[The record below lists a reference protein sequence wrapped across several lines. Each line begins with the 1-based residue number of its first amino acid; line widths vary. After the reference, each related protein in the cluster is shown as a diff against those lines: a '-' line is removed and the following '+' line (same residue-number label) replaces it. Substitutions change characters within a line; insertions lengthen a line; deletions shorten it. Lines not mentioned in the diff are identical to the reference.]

1 MGEGPQLTQPLPTA
15 APPAQTWPGGMA
27 VRVTFDDLRRRFE
40 ENDRTT
46 GEVVVSWIRVAM
58 GVSMVSVLAA
68 GHEMRWYGT
77 AAWTVLLCAVCY
89 SLIALVWVARE
100 AGRGRVSNA
109 TAYTLTALDA
119 GIIVTLTGLTGLW
132 TSPMLPILVLVV
144 FTFGVRFSLQRAL
157 VVALPTTAAVVAV
170 ILWVPRPDLEQA
182 ERVRQAAWWSWML
195 LSGAVL
201 AGVLSHA
208 ADLAQ
213 RKRARAEAATLAEHR
228 RLEEERALRQRLEA
242 IDEARKDFLHA
253 LSHDFRTPI
262 ASLEAL
268 AQALGW
274 EQHPLSGEERAEVIA
289 LIQSH
294 AGQLGAMLG
303 EVREVA
309 IAESLGAPQRVEA
322 ADVYMPELIRSA
334 TSAAGLAS
342 ERVSTSID
350 PGLKVLHT
358 DSRKLFRI
366 LTNLLENAA
375 KHSPARGR
383 IEVRVAWRK
392 EMVELAVLDRG
403 PGIPPELTS
412 EALQKWVS
420 FGQHRSS
427 GLGMWI
433 VSQFIAVLDGEVAVD
448 PRPGGGLIVRAR
460 FPGGIAAAHPSA
472 PRPAT
477 V

>member
-1 MGEGPQLTQPLPTA
+1 MRGP
-15 APPAQTWPGGMA
+15 
-27 VRVTFDDLRRRFE
+27 FDSLRQRFE
-40 ENDRTT
+40 DTDRTA
-46 GEVVVSWIRVAM
+46 GEVVVAWIRVAM
-58 GVSMVSVLAA
+58 GVSMVSIL
-68 GHEMRWYGT
+68 GTGDEMRYYRA
-77 AAWTVLLCAVCY
+77 AAWTVLLSAIAY
-89 SLIALVWVARE
+89 SWAALVWVHRE

-109 TAYTLTALDA
+109 TAYTLPALDTL
-119 GIIVTLTGLTGLW
+119 IIITLTGLTGLW

-144 FTFGVRFSLQRAL
+144 FTFGVRFGLQQTVAVAVATSAAL
-157 VVALPTTAAVVAV
+157 VAV
-170 ILWVPRPDLEQA
+170 ILLVPRPDFA
-182 ERVRQAAWWSWML
+182 DGERVRMAAWWSWML
-195 LSGAVL
+195 ISGGIL

-208 ADLAQ
+208 MDLAH
-213 RKRARAEAATLAEHR
+213 RKRARAEAAAQIEHR
-228 RLEEERALRQRLEA
+228 RLDEERALRQRLEA

-274 EQHPLSGEERAEVIA
+274 EQHPLSGEEKAEVIG

-309 IAESLGAPQRVEA
+309 ITESLGAPQRVEES
-322 ADVYMPELIRSA
+322 DVFMPEVIRSA
-334 TSAAGLAS
+334 ASAAGLAAD
-342 ERVSTSID
+342 RVSMSID

-366 LTNLLENAA
+366 LTNLLENAH
-375 KHSPARGR
+375 KHSPASER
-383 IEVRVAWRK
+383 IEVRLAIRRQ
-392 EMVELAVLDRG
+392 MVELAVLDRG

-412 EALQKWVS
+412 AALQKWVS

-433 VSQFIAVLDGEVAVD
+433 VSQFIAALDGEVAVD

-460 FPGGIAAAHPSA
+460 FPSSIVAARPAVPAASKAAAETV
-472 PRPAT
+472 RP
-477 V
+477 VIV

>member
-1 MGEGPQLTQPLPTA
+1 ML
-15 APPAQTWPGGMA
+15 
-27 VRVTFDDLRRRFE
+27 DLRRRFE

-46 GEVVVSWIRVAM
+46 SEIVVAWIRVAM
-58 GVSMVSVLAA
+58 GISMISILVAGDYMRFYPGPAWSVLLSAMA
-68 GHEMRWYGT
+68 
-77 AAWTVLLCAVCY
+77 Y
-89 SLIALVWVARE
+89 SWIALVWVFRE
-100 AGRGRVSNA
+100 AGRGRVSNG
-109 TAYTLTALDA
+109 TAYTLSALDG

-144 FTFGVRFSLQRAL
+144 FTFGVRFGLGQTVAVAL
-157 VVALPTTAAVVAV
+157 VATVALVAV
-170 ILWVPRPDLEQA
+170 ILAVPQPDFDQG
-182 ERVRQAAWWSWML
+182 ERVRMAAWWSWIL
-195 LSGAVL
+195 LSSGLL

-208 ADLAQ
+208 AALAH
-213 RKRARAEAATLAEHR
+213 RRRARAEAAASAEHR
-228 RLEEERALRQRLEA
+228 RLDEERALRQRLEA

-253 LSHDFRTPI
+253 LAHDFRTPI

-268 AQALGW
+268 SQALGW
-274 EQHPLSGEERAEVIA
+274 EQHPLSDAERAEVIS

-294 AGQLGAMLG
+294 AVQLGAMLG

-309 IAESLGAPQRVEA
+309 ITESLGAPQRVEA
-322 ADVYMPELIRSA
+322 SDLFMPELIRSA
-334 TSAAGLAS
+334 ASAAGIAAD
-342 ERVSTSID
+342 RVTTSID
-350 PGLKVLHT
+350 PGLKVLHS

-366 LTNLLENAA
+366 LTNLLENAH
-375 KHSPARGR
+375 KHSPAKER
-383 IEVRVAWRK
+383 IEVRLAWRK

-433 VSQFIAVLDGEVAVD
+433 VSQFIAALDGEINVD

-460 FPGGIAAAHPSA
+460 FPARIATGRQPPAAPETPDAESV
-472 PRPAT
+472 RPA

>member
-1 MGEGPQLTQPLPTA
+1 
-15 APPAQTWPGGMA
+15 
-27 VRVTFDDLRRRFE
+27 
-40 ENDRTT
+40 
-46 GEVVVSWIRVAM
+46 
-58 GVSMVSVLAA
+58 
-68 GHEMRWYGT
+68 
-77 AAWTVLLCAVCY
+77 
-89 SLIALVWVARE
+89 
-100 AGRGRVSNA
+100 VSNT

-119 GIIVTLTGLTGLW
+119 GLIVTLTGLTGLW

-144 FTFGVRFSLQRAL
+144 FTQGVRFSLQRAL
-157 VVALPTTAAVVAV
+157 VVALITTGALVAV
-170 ILWVPRPDLEQA
+170 ILWVPRPDLAHA
-182 ERVRQAAWWSWML
+182 ERVRQAVWWSWML

-201 AGVLSHA
+201 AGVLAHA

-213 RKRARAEAATLAEHR
+213 RNQARAEAATLAEHR
-228 RLEEERALRQRLEA
+228 RLDEERALRQRLEA

-274 EQHPLSGEERAEVIA
+274 EQHPLSDTEKAEVIA

-309 IAESLGAPQRVEA
+309 ITESLGAPRRIQA

-334 TSAAGLAS
+334 ASAAGLGAD
-342 ERVSTSID
+342 RTSTSID

-366 LTNLLENAA
+366 LTNLLENAD
-375 KHSPARGR
+375 KHSPARER
-383 IEVRVAWRK
+383 IEVRLALRK
-392 EMVELAVLDRG
+392 GMVELAVLDRG

-433 VSQFIAVLDGEVAVD
+433 VSQFIAALDGEVAVD
-448 PRPGGGLIVRAR
+448 SRPGGGLIVRAR
-460 FPGGIAAAHPSA
+460 FPARIAAPQ
-472 PRPAT
+472 P
-477 V
+477 VKV

>member
-1 MGEGPQLTQPLPTA
+1 
-15 APPAQTWPGGMA
+15 
-27 VRVTFDDLRRRFE
+27 VRGRLEVLRKRLE
-40 ENDRTT
+40 DTDRTA

-58 GVSMVSVLAA
+58 GLSMISVLAA
-68 GHEMRWYGT
+68 GHEMRYYPA
-77 AAWTVLLCAVCY
+77 AAWAVLLGGIAY
-89 SLIALVWVARE
+89 SWVALVWVARE
-100 AGRGRVSNA
+100 ARRGRVSNA
-109 TAYTLTALDA
+109 TAYTLTFLDA

-144 FTFGVRFSLQRAL
+144 FTQGVRFSLQRAL
-157 VVALPTTAAVVAV
+157 VVAVLTTVALVTV
-170 ILWVPRPDLEQA
+170 ILVVPRPDLAHA
-182 ERVRQAAWWSWML
+182 ERIRQAAWWSWML
-195 LSGAVL
+195 LSGAIL

-208 ADLAQ
+208 ADLAH
-213 RKRARAEAATLAEHR
+213 RKRARAEAAALAEHR
-228 RLEEERALRQRLEA
+228 RLDEERALRQGLEA

-274 EQHPLSGEERAEVIA
+274 EQHPLSDAEKAEVIA

-309 IAESLGAPQRVEA
+309 ITESLGAPQRIEA

-334 TSAAGLAS
+334 TSAAGLAVG
-342 ERVSTSID
+342 RVSTSID

-358 DSRKLFRI
+358 DSRKMFRI
-366 LTNLLENAA
+366 LTNLLENAH
-375 KHSPARGR
+375 KHSPATER
-383 IEVRVAWRK
+383 IEIRLARRR

-403 PGIPPELTS
+403 PGIPPELRG
-412 EALQKWVS
+412 EALQKWAS

-433 VSQFIAVLDGEVAVD
+433 VSQFIAALDGEVAVD

-460 FPGGIAAAHPSA
+460 FPARIAA
-472 PRPAT
+472 PRPERSVPEPDA
-477 V
+477 VRPAVV

>member
-1 MGEGPQLTQPLPTA
+1 MRGP
-15 APPAQTWPGGMA
+15 
-27 VRVTFDDLRRRFE
+27 FDELRRRFE
-40 ENDRTT
+40 DTDRTA

-58 GVSMVSVLAA
+58 GISMISVLAA
-68 GHEMRWYGT
+68 GHELRYYPT
-77 AAWTVLLCAVCY
+77 AAWTVLLAAVAY
-89 SLIALVWVARE
+89 SWAALVWVARE
-100 AGRGRVSNA
+100 ARRGRVSNA
-109 TAYTLTALDA
+109 TAYTLSALD
-119 GIIVTLTGLTGLW
+119 GGFIITVTGLTGLW

-144 FTFGVRFSLQRAL
+144 FTFGVRFSLPQTVAVAVVTSAAL
-157 VVALPTTAAVVAV
+157 VAVV
-170 ILWVPRPDLEQA
+170 LWVPRPDFGHG
-182 ERVRQAAWWSWML
+182 ERVRMAAWWSWML
-195 LSGAVL
+195 ISGGVV

-208 ADLAQ
+208 ADLAH
-213 RKRARAEAATLAEHR
+213 RKRARAEATALAEHR
-228 RLEEERALRQRLEA
+228 RLDEERALRQRLEA

-268 AQALGW
+268 SQALGW
-274 EQHPLSGEERAEVIA
+274 EQHPLSAEEKAEVIA

-309 IAESLGAPQRVEA
+309 ITESLGAPQRVDA

-334 TSAAGLAS
+334 ASAAGLPAD
-342 ERVSTSID
+342 RVSTSID
-350 PGLKVLHT
+350 PGLKVLHS

-375 KHSPARGR
+375 KHSPARER
-383 IEVRVAWRK
+383 IEIRLARRK

-403 PGIPPELTS
+403 PGIPPELRG

-420 FGQHRSS
+420 FGKHRSS

-433 VSQFIAVLDGEVAVD
+433 VSQFIAALDGEVAVD
-448 PRPGGGLIVRAR
+448 PRPGGGLIVQAR
-460 FPGGIAAAHPSA
+460 FPARIVAA
-472 PRPAT
+472 RPAG
-477 V
+477 VVPDPDAARPAVV

>member
-1 MGEGPQLTQPLPTA
+1 MLN
-15 APPAQTWPGGMA
+15 
-27 VRVTFDDLRRRFE
+27 LRKRFE

-46 GEVVVSWIRVAM
+46 GEIVVAWIRVAM
-58 GVSMVSVLAA
+58 GVSMITVLVA
-68 GHEMRWYGT
+68 GNSMRYYPT
-77 AAWTVLLCAVCY
+77 PAWTVLLCALAY
-89 SLIALVWVARE
+89 SWVALVWVFRE

-109 TAYTLTALDA
+109 TAYTLSVLDG
-119 GIIVTLTGLTGLW
+119 GIIITLTGLTGLW

-144 FTFGVRFSLQRAL
+144 FTFGVRFGVGQTLA
-157 VVALPTTAAVVAV
+157 VAIVAAAILVAV
-170 ILWVPRPDLEQA
+170 ILAVPEPDFDHG
-182 ERVRQAAWWSWML
+182 ERVRMAAWWTWMIV
-195 LSGAVL
+195 SGGVL

-208 ADLAQ
+208 ADLAH
-213 RKRARAEAATLAEHR
+213 RKRAKAEAAAQAEHR
-228 RLEEERALRQRLEA
+228 RLDEERALRQRLEA

-253 LSHDFRTPI
+253 LAHDFRTPI

-268 AQALGW
+268 SQALGW
-274 EQHPLSGEERAEVIA
+274 EQHPLSDAERAEVIS

-294 AGQLGAMLG
+294 AVQLGAMLQ

-309 IAESLGAPQRVEA
+309 ITESLGAPQRIEA
-322 ADVYMPELIRSA
+322 SDLFMPELIRSA
-334 TSAAGLAS
+334 ASAAGLAAD
-342 ERVSTSID
+342 RVATSID
-350 PGLKVLHT
+350 PGLKVLHS
-358 DSRKLFRI
+358 DSRKIFRI

-375 KHSPARGR
+375 KHSPAKER
-383 IEVRVAWRK
+383 IEVRLAWRK

-433 VSQFIAVLDGEVAVD
+433 VAQFIAALDGEINVD
-448 PRPGGGLIVRAR
+448 ARPGGGLIVRAR
-460 FPGGIAAAHPSA
+460 FPARIATGRATAAASEPTEA
-472 PRPAT
+472 P

>member
-1 MGEGPQLTQPLPTA
+1 MLN
-15 APPAQTWPGGMA
+15 
-27 VRVTFDDLRRRFE
+27 LRKRFE

-46 GEVVVSWIRVAM
+46 GEIVVAWIRVAM

-68 GHEMRWYGT
+68 GDSMRYYPT
-77 AAWTVLLCAVCY
+77 PAWTVLLGALAY
-89 SLIALVWVARE
+89 SWVSLVWVFRE

-109 TAYTLTALDA
+109 TAYTLSALDG
-119 GIIVTLTGLTGLW
+119 GIIITLTGLTGLW

-144 FTFGVRFSLQRAL
+144 FTFGVRFGLGQTVTVA
-157 VVALPTTAAVVAV
+157 VVAAAILVAV
-170 ILWVPRPDLEQA
+170 ILTVPEPDFDHG
-182 ERVRQAAWWSWML
+182 ERVRMAAWWTWMIV
-195 LSGAVL
+195 SGGVL

-208 ADLAQ
+208 ADLAH
-213 RKRARAEAATLAEHR
+213 RKRARAEAAAQAEHR
-228 RLEEERALRQRLEA
+228 RLDEERALRQRLEA

-253 LSHDFRTPI
+253 LAHDFRTPI

-268 AQALGW
+268 SQALGW
-274 EQHPLSGEERAEVIA
+274 EQHPLSDAERAEVIS

-294 AGQLGAMLG
+294 AVQLGAMLQ

-309 IAESLGAPQRVEA
+309 ITESLGAPQRVEA
-322 ADVYMPELIRSA
+322 SDLFMPELIRSA
-334 TSAAGLAS
+334 VSAAGLAAD
-342 ERVSTSID
+342 RVATSID
-350 PGLKVLHT
+350 PGLKVLHS
-358 DSRKLFRI
+358 DSRKMFRI

-375 KHSPARGR
+375 KHSPAKER
-383 IEVRVAWRK
+383 IEVRLAWRK

-433 VSQFIAVLDGEVAVD
+433 VAQFIAALDGEINVD
-448 PRPGGGLIVRAR
+448 ARPGGGLIVRAR
-460 FPGGIAAAHPSA
+460 FPARIAAGRATAASSEPTEA
-472 PRPAT
+472 P

>member
-1 MGEGPQLTQPLPTA
+1 VGPVPQLIRGLQR
-15 APPAQTWPGGMA
+15 Q
-27 VRVTFDDLRRRFE
+27 FE
-40 ENDRTT
+40 DHDRTT

-58 GVSMVSVLAA
+58 GISMVSVLAT
-68 GHEMRWYGT
+68 GHEMDHYRRATWIV
-77 AAWTVLLCAVCY
+77 VLAGVVY
-89 SLIALVWVARE
+89 SWAALVWVARE
-100 AGRGRVSNA
+100 AGRGRVSDA
-109 TAYTLTALDA
+109 TAWILTAFDA
-119 GIIVTLTGLTGLW
+119 GIIVTLIGLTGLW

-144 FTFGVRFSLQRAL
+144 FTQGVRFSLLRAL
-157 VVALPTTAAVVAV
+157 VVALATTAALATV
-170 ILWVPRPDLEQA
+170 ILLVPEPDA
-182 ERVRQAAWWSWML
+182 RDPERLRMALWWSWML

-213 RKRARAEAATLAEHR
+213 RKRARAEAEAQSEHR
-228 RLEEERALRQRLEA
+228 RLDEERAMRQRLEA

-274 EQHPLSGEERAEVIA
+274 EQHPLSGEEKAEVIA

-309 IAESLGAPQRVEA
+309 ITESLGAPQRVES

-334 TSAAGLAS
+334 TSAAGLAAD
-342 ERVSTSID
+342 RVSTSID
-350 PGLKVLHT
+350 PGLKVLHS

-375 KHSPARGR
+375 KHSPARER
-383 IEVRVAWRK
+383 IEVRLAMRR

-403 PGIPPELTS
+403 PGIPPALTS

-433 VSQFIAVLDGEVAVD
+433 VSQFIAALNGEVAVD

-460 FPGGIAAAHPSA
+460 FPARIVAA
-472 PRPAT
+472 RPAPARPEPEGARPPSI

>member
-1 MGEGPQLTQPLPTA
+1 MRSALDE
-15 APPAQTWPGGMA
+15 
-27 VRVTFDDLRRRFE
+27 LRRRLE
-40 ENDRTT
+40 DTDRTA

-58 GVSMVSVLAA
+58 GLSMISVLAA
-68 GHEMRWYGT
+68 GHEMRWYPT
-77 AAWTVLLCAVCY
+77 AAWTVLLAGVAY
-89 SLIALVWVARE
+89 SWIALVWVARE
-100 AGRGRVSNA
+100 ARGGQVSNA

-119 GIIVTLTGLTGLW
+119 GVIVALTGLTGLW

-144 FTFGVRFSLQRAL
+144 FTQGVRFSLQRAL
-157 VVALPTTAAVVAV
+157 VVAVLTTAALVAV
-170 ILWVPRPDLEQA
+170 ILWVPKPDLGHA
-182 ERVRQAAWWSWML
+182 ERIRQAAWWSWML

-208 ADLAQ
+208 ADIAQ
-213 RKRARAEAATLAEHR
+213 RKRARAEAAVLAEHD
-228 RLEEERALRQRLEA
+228 RLDEERALRRRLEA

-274 EQHPLSGEERAEVIA
+274 EQHPLSEAEKAEVIG

-294 AGQLGAMLG
+294 AGQLGAMLQ

-309 IAESLGAPQRVEA
+309 ITESLGAPQRIEA
-322 ADVYMPELIRSA
+322 SDVYMPELIRSA
-334 TSAAGLAS
+334 AAAAGLS
-342 ERVSTSID
+342 PERLSTSVD
-350 PGLKVLHT
+350 PGLKVLHS

-366 LTNLLENAA
+366 LTNLVENAA
-375 KHSPARGR
+375 KHSPAGER
-383 IEVRVAWRK
+383 IEIRLAMRRG
-392 EMVELAVLDRG
+392 MVELAVLDRG
-403 PGIPPELTS
+403 PGIPPELRG

-433 VSQFIAVLDGEVAVD
+433 VSQFIAALDGEVAVD

-460 FPGGIAAAHPSA
+460 FPARIVAT
-472 PRPAT
+472 RPAMVT
-477 V
+477 PAPAY

>member
-1 MGEGPQLTQPLPTA
+1 MLN
-15 APPAQTWPGGMA
+15 
-27 VRVTFDDLRRRFE
+27 LRRRFE

-46 GEVVVSWIRVAM
+46 GELVVAWIRVAM

-68 GHEMRWYGT
+68 GDSMRYYPGP
-77 AAWTVLLCAVCY
+77 AWTVLLCALAY
-89 SLIALVWVARE
+89 SWIALVWVFRE
-100 AGRGRVSNA
+100 AGQGRVSNA
-109 TAYTLTALDA
+109 TAYTLSALDG
-119 GIIVTLTGLTGLW
+119 GIIITLTGLTGLW

-144 FTFGVRFSLQRAL
+144 FTFGVRFGLGQTVTVAFVAAAAL
-157 VVALPTTAAVVAV
+157 VAV
-170 ILWVPRPDLEQA
+170 ILAVPEPDFEHG
-182 ERVRQAAWWSWML
+182 ERVRMAAWWSWMIV
-195 LSGAVL
+195 SGGVL

-208 ADLAQ
+208 ADLAH
-213 RKRARAEAATLAEHR
+213 RKRARAEAAAQAEHR
-228 RLEEERALRQRLEA
+228 RLDEERALRQRLEA

-253 LSHDFRTPI
+253 LAHDFRTPI

-268 AQALGW
+268 SQALGW
-274 EQHPLSGEERAEVIA
+274 EQHPLSDAERTEVIS

-294 AGQLGAMLG
+294 AGQLGAMLQ

-309 IAESLGAPQRVEA
+309 ITESLGAPQRVEA
-322 ADVYMPELIRSA
+322 SDLFMPELIRSA
-334 TSAAGLAS
+334 VSAAGLAAD
-342 ERVSTSID
+342 RVATSID
-350 PGLKVLHT
+350 PGLKVLHS

-366 LTNLLENAA
+366 LTNLLENAS
-375 KHSPARGR
+375 KHSPAKER
-383 IEVRVAWRK
+383 IEVRLAWRK

-433 VSQFIAVLDGEVAVD
+433 VSQFIAALDGEINVD

-460 FPGGIAAAHPSA
+460 FPARIATGRAS
-472 PRPAT
+472 AT
-477 V
+477 VPEAAEAV

>member
-1 MGEGPQLTQPLPTA
+1 MRGPL
-15 APPAQTWPGGMA
+15 
-27 VRVTFDDLRRRFE
+27 DELRRRFE
-40 ENDRTT
+40 DTDRTA

-58 GVSMVSVLAA
+58 GISMVSVLAA
-68 GHEMRWYGT
+68 GDDMRYYRT
-77 AAWTVLLCAVCY
+77 AAWTVMLLGVVY
-89 SLIALVWVARE
+89 SWTALFWVAAE
-100 AGRGRVSNA
+100 ARRGRVSNG
-109 TAYTLTALDA
+109 TAYTLTAFDG
-119 GIIVTLTGLTGLW
+119 GIIVALTGLTGLW
-132 TSPMLPILVLVV
+132 TSPMVPILVLVV
-144 FTFGVRFSLQRAL
+144 FTFGVRFSLPQTVAVAL
-157 VVALPTTAAVVAV
+157 VTSAALVAV
-170 ILWVPRPDLEQA
+170 ILGVPQPDFEQG
-182 ERVRQAAWWSWML
+182 ERIRMAAWWSWML
-195 LSGAVL
+195 ISGGIL

-208 ADLAQ
+208 AELAQ
-213 RKRARAEAATLAEHR
+213 RKRAVAVTAAAAEHR
-228 RLEEERALRQRLEA
+228 RLDEERALRRRLEA

-268 AQALGW
+268 SQALGW
-274 EQHPLSGEERAEVIA
+274 EQHPLSDTEKAEVIA

-309 IAESLGAPQRVEA
+309 ITESLGAPLRIEVS
-322 ADVYMPELIRSA
+322 DVYVPELIRSA
-334 TSAAGLAS
+334 ASAAGLAPD
-342 ERVSTSID
+342 RVSTSID

-358 DSRKLFRI
+358 DSRKLIRI
-366 LTNLLENAA
+366 LTNLLENAH
-375 KHSPARGR
+375 KHSPAAER
-383 IEVRVAWRK
+383 IEVRLAMRK
-392 EMVELAVLDRG
+392 SMVELAVLDRG

-433 VSQFIAVLDGEVAVD
+433 VSQFIAALDGEINVD

-460 FPGGIAAAHPSA
+460 FPVRIVPGRPAAAEAGAEPGA
-472 PRPAT
+472 DATRPAP

>member
-1 MGEGPQLTQPLPTA
+1 MLN
-15 APPAQTWPGGMA
+15 
-27 VRVTFDDLRRRFE
+27 LRKRFE

-46 GEVVVSWIRVAM
+46 GEIVVAWIRVAM
-58 GVSMVSVLAA
+58 GVSMISVLAA
-68 GHEMRWYGT
+68 GNSMRYYPT
-77 AAWTVLLCAVCY
+77 PAWTVLLCALAY
-89 SLIALVWVARE
+89 SWIALVWVFRE

-109 TAYTLTALDA
+109 TAYTLSALDG
-119 GIIVTLTGLTGLW
+119 GIIIALTGLTGLW

-144 FTFGVRFSLQRAL
+144 FTFGVRFGVGQTLA
-157 VVALPTTAAVVAV
+157 VAIVAAAILVAV
-170 ILWVPRPDLEQA
+170 ILAVPEPDFDHG
-182 ERVRQAAWWSWML
+182 ERVRMAAWWTWMIV
-195 LSGAVL
+195 SGGVL

-208 ADLAQ
+208 ADLAH
-213 RKRARAEAATLAEHR
+213 RKRARAEAAAQAEHR
-228 RLEEERALRQRLEA
+228 RLDEERALRQRLEA

-253 LSHDFRTPI
+253 LAHDFRTPI

-268 AQALGW
+268 SQALGW
-274 EQHPLSGEERAEVIA
+274 EQHPLSDAERAEVIS

-294 AGQLGAMLG
+294 AVQLGAMLQ

-309 IAESLGAPQRVEA
+309 ITESLGAPQRVEA
-322 ADVYMPELIRSA
+322 SDLFMPELIRSA
-334 TSAAGLAS
+334 ASAAGLAAD
-342 ERVSTSID
+342 RVATSID
-350 PGLKVLHT
+350 PGLKVLHS
-358 DSRKLFRI
+358 DSRKIFRI

-375 KHSPARGR
+375 KHSPAKER
-383 IEVRVAWRK
+383 IEVRLAWRK

-433 VSQFIAVLDGEVAVD
+433 VSQFIAALDGEIDVD
-448 PRPGGGLIVRAR
+448 ARPGGGLIVRAR
-460 FPGGIAAAHPSA
+460 FPARIAAGRGAAPSSEPTEA
-472 PRPAT
+472 A

>member
-1 MGEGPQLTQPLPTA
+1 MRE
-15 APPAQTWPGGMA
+15 
-27 VRVTFDDLRRRFE
+27 LRKRFE

-58 GVSMVSVLAA
+58 GISMVSVLVA
-68 GHEMRWYGT
+68 GHEMRYYGA
-77 AAWTVLLCAVCY
+77 AAWAVLLIAIAY
-89 SLIALVWVARE
+89 SWAALVWVARE
-100 AGRGRVSNA
+100 AGRRRVSNA
-109 TAYTLTALDA
+109 TAYTLTACDA
-119 GIIVTLTGLTGLW
+119 GFIVTLTGLTGLW
-132 TSPMLPILVLVV
+132 TSPMLPILVIVV
-144 FTFGVRFSLQRAL
+144 FTQGVRFRLQRTL
-157 VVALPTTAAVVAV
+157 VVAVVTTAALVAV
-170 ILWVPRPDLEQA
+170 ILWVPRPDLGHA

-208 ADLAQ
+208 ADMAQ
-213 RKRARAEAATLAEHR
+213 RKRALAEAAALAEHR
-228 RLEEERALRQRLEA
+228 RLDEERALRQRLEA

-274 EQHPLSGEERAEVIA
+274 EQHPLSDEEKAEVIA
-289 LIQSH
+289 LIQNH
-294 AGQLGAMLG
+294 AGQLGAMLL
-303 EVREVA
+303 ELREVA
-309 IAESLGAPQRVEA
+309 ITESLGAPQRVEA

-334 TSAAGLAS
+334 ASAAGLSAD
-342 ERVSTSID
+342 RVSMSID

-358 DSRKLFRI
+358 DSRKIFRI
-366 LTNLLENAA
+366 LTNLLENAH
-375 KHSPARGR
+375 KHSPARER
-383 IEVRVAWRK
+383 IEIRLALRK

-433 VSQFIAVLDGEVAVD
+433 VSQFIAALDGEVAVD

-460 FPGGIAAAHPSA
+460 FPARIAAPQ
-472 PRPAT
+472 PLK

>member
-1 MGEGPQLTQPLPTA
+1 MRGALDE
-15 APPAQTWPGGMA
+15 
-27 VRVTFDDLRRRFE
+27 LRRRLE
-40 ENDRTT
+40 DTDRTA

-58 GVSMVSVLAA
+58 GASMISVLAA
-68 GHEMRWYGT
+68 GHEMRWYPA
-77 AAWTVLLCAVCY
+77 AAWTVLLGGIAY
-89 SLIALVWVARE
+89 SWIALVWVARE
-100 AGRGRVSNA
+100 AGGGRVSDA

-119 GIIVTLTGLTGLW
+119 GIIVALTGLTGLW

-144 FTFGVRFSLQRAL
+144 FTQGVRFSLQRAL
-157 VVALPTTAAVVAV
+157 VVAVLTTAALVVV
-170 ILWVPRPDLEQA
+170 ILWVPRPDLA
-182 ERVRQAAWWSWML
+182 HSERIRQAAWWSWML
-195 LSGAVL
+195 VSGAVL

-208 ADLAQ
+208 ADIAQ
-213 RKRARAEAATLAEHR
+213 RKRARAEAAALAEHD
-228 RLEEERALRQRLEA
+228 RLDEERALRRRLEA

-274 EQHPLSGEERAEVIA
+274 EQHPLSDGEKAEVIG

-294 AGQLGAMLG
+294 AGQLGAMLQ

-309 IAESLGAPQRVEA
+309 ITESLGAPQRIEA
-322 ADVYMPELIRSA
+322 CDVYMPELIRSA
-334 TSAAGLAS
+334 ASAAGLAPDRLS
-342 ERVSTSID
+342 ASVD
-350 PGLKVLHT
+350 PGLKVLHS

-366 LTNLLENAA
+366 LTNLVENAA
-375 KHSPARGR
+375 KHSPVGER
-383 IEVRVAWRK
+383 IEVRLAMRRG
-392 EMVELAVLDRG
+392 MVELAVLDRG
-403 PGIPPELTS
+403 PGIPPELRG

-433 VSQFIAVLDGEVAVD
+433 VSQFVAALDGEVAVD

-460 FPGGIAAAHPSA
+460 FPARVVAT
-472 PRPAT
+472 RPAT
-477 V
+477 VAPAPA

>member
-1 MGEGPQLTQPLPTA
+1 
-15 APPAQTWPGGMA
+15 MA
-27 VRVTFDDLRRRFE
+27 MRGALYDVRRRLE
-40 ENDRTT
+40 DTDRTA
-46 GEVVVSWIRVAM
+46 GEVIVSWIRVAM
-58 GVSMVSVLAA
+58 GISMVSVLVA
-68 GHEMRWYGT
+68 GDEMRYYRT
-77 AAWTVLLCAVCY
+77 AAWTVLLAGVIY
-89 SLIALVWVARE
+89 SWVALVWVARE

-109 TAYTLTALDA
+109 TAYALTACDVA
-119 GIIVTLTGLTGLW
+119 TVVALTGLTGLW

-144 FTFGVRFSLQRAL
+144 FTQGIRFSLQRAL
-157 VVALPTTAAVVAV
+157 VVALVTTAALVAV
-170 ILWVPRPDLEQA
+170 ILWVPRPDLGHA

-208 ADLAQ
+208 ADLAH
-213 RKRARAEAATLAEHR
+213 RKRARAEAEALAEHR
-228 RLEEERALRQRLEA
+228 RLDEERALRQRLEA

-274 EQHPLSGEERAEVIA
+274 EQHPLSGEEKAEVIA

-303 EVREVA
+303 ELREVA
-309 IAESLGAPQRVEA
+309 ITESLGAPQRVEA

-334 TSAAGLAS
+334 TSAAGLAAD
-342 ERVSTSID
+342 RTSTSID

-366 LTNLLENAA
+366 LTNLLENAH
-375 KHSPARGR
+375 KHSPGRER
-383 IEVRVAWRK
+383 IEIRLALRQG
-392 EMVELAVLDRG
+392 MVELAVLDRG

-433 VSQFIAVLDGEVAVD
+433 VAQFIAALDGEVAVD

-460 FPGGIAAAHPSA
+460 FPARIAAA
-472 PRPAT
+472 RPAPALPET
-477 V
+477 RELHQPPPTHSGTDARPPVIV

>member
-1 MGEGPQLTQPLPTA
+1 M
-15 APPAQTWPGGMA
+15 
-27 VRVTFDDLRRRFE
+27 RDLRQRFE

-46 GEVVVSWIRVAM
+46 GELVVAWIRVAM
-58 GVSMVSVLAA
+58 GVSMISVLVA
-68 GHEMRWYGT
+68 GDDLRYYPT
-77 AAWTVLLCAVCY
+77 AAWTVLLGSIAY
-89 SLIALVWVARE
+89 SWVALVWVFRE

-109 TAYTLTALDA
+109 TAYTLSALDG
-119 GIIVTLTGLTGLW
+119 GIIITLTGLTGLW

-144 FTFGVRFSLQRAL
+144 FTFGVRFGLGQTVAVAIVTSAAL
-157 VVALPTTAAVVAV
+157 VAV
-170 ILWVPRPDLEQA
+170 ILAVPEPDFGHG
-182 ERVRQAAWWSWML
+182 ERVRMAAWWSWML
-195 LSGAVL
+195 VSSGVL

-208 ADLAQ
+208 AALAH
-213 RKRARAEAATLAEHR
+213 RRRARAEAAALTEHR
-228 RLEEERALRQRLEA
+228 RLDEERALRQRLEA

-253 LSHDFRTPI
+253 LAHDFRTPI

-268 AQALGW
+268 SQALGW
-274 EQHPLSGEERAEVIA
+274 EQHPLSDAERTEVIS

-294 AGQLGAMLG
+294 AGQLGAMLQ

-309 IAESLGAPQRVEA
+309 ITESLGAPQRVEA
-322 ADVYMPELIRSA
+322 SDLFMPELIRSA
-334 TSAAGLAS
+334 ASAAGLAAD
-342 ERVSTSID
+342 RVATSID
-350 PGLKVLHT
+350 PGLKVLHS

-375 KHSPARGR
+375 KHSPAKER
-383 IEVRVAWRK
+383 IEVRLAWRK

-403 PGIPPELTS
+403 PGIPAELTS

-433 VSQFIAVLDGEVAVD
+433 VSQFIAALDGEINVD

-460 FPGGIAAAHPSA
+460 FPARIAAGRTA
-472 PRPAT
+472 PAAAEPEAGAESTRPAA

>member
-1 MGEGPQLTQPLPTA
+1 MSRSPGGPVLPA
-15 APPAQTWPGGMA
+15 GFPPAHTGPGGMA
-27 VRVTFDDLRRRFE
+27 VRAALDELRRRFE
-40 ENDRTT
+40 ETDRTT

-58 GVSMVSVLAA
+58 GLSMLSVLAA
-68 GHEMRWYGT
+68 GHEMGYYRA
-77 AAWTVLLCAVCY
+77 AAWTVLLSGIAY
-89 SLIALVWVARE
+89 SWVAFVWVARE

-109 TAYTLTALDA
+109 TAYTLTACDA
-119 GIIVTLTGLTGLW
+119 GIVVTLTGLTGLW

-144 FTFGVRFSLQRAL
+144 FTQGVRFSLQRAL
-157 VVALPTTAAVVAV
+157 IVALLTTTALVAV
-170 ILWVPRPDLEQA
+170 ILWVPRPDLGHA
-182 ERVRQAAWWSWML
+182 ERIRQAAWWSWML
-195 LSGAVL
+195 ISGAVL

-213 RKRARAEAATLAEHR
+213 RKRARAEAAALAEHR
-228 RLEEERALRQRLEA
+228 RLDEERALRRRLEA

-253 LSHDFRTPI
+253 LAHDFRTPI

-274 EQHPLSGEERAEVIA
+274 EQHPLSAEEQAEVIA
-289 LIQSH
+289 LIQTH
-294 AGQLGAMLG
+294 AGQLGAMLS

-309 IAESLGAPQRVEA
+309 ITESLGAPQRVEA
-322 ADVYMPELIRSA
+322 ADVYLPELIRSA
-334 TSAAGLAS
+334 VSAAGLAAD
-342 ERVSTSID
+342 RVAVSID

-375 KHSPARGR
+375 KHSPVRER
-383 IEVRVAWRK
+383 IEVRLAMRRD
-392 EMVELAVLDRG
+392 MVELAVLDRG
-403 PGIPPELTS
+403 PGIPAELTS

-433 VSQFIAVLDGEVAVD
+433 VSQFMAALDGEVAVD

-460 FPGGIAAAHPSA
+460 FPAGIAAAQ
-472 PRPAT
+472 T
-477 V
+477 VRV

>member
-1 MGEGPQLTQPLPTA
+1 LRALLK
-15 APPAQTWPGGMA
+15 
-27 VRVTFDDLRRRFE
+27 RFD

-46 GEVVVSWIRVAM
+46 GEVVVSWIRVGM
-58 GVSMVSVLAA
+58 GVSMISVLAA
-68 GHEMRWYGT
+68 GHEMRWYRT
-77 AAWTVLLCAVCY
+77 AAWTVLLAAIAY
-89 SLIALVWVARE
+89 SWVALVWVARE
-100 AGRGRVSNA
+100 ARRGRVSNA
-109 TAYTLTALDA
+109 TAYALTALDA

-144 FTFGVRFSLQRAL
+144 FTQGVRFSLQRAL
-157 VVALPTTAAVVAV
+157 AVAGLTTAALVAV
-170 ILWVPRPDLEQA
+170 ILWVPRPALDHA

-213 RKRARAEAATLAEHR
+213 RKRARAEASALAEHL
-228 RLEEERALRQRLEA
+228 RLEEERALRHRLEA

-309 IAESLGAPQRVEA
+309 ITESLGAPQRVEA

-334 TSAAGLAS
+334 VAAAGLPA

-358 DSRKLFRI
+358 DSRKVFRI

-375 KHSPARGR
+375 KHSPAKER
-383 IEVRVAWRK
+383 IEVRLAWRK

-433 VSQFIAVLDGEVAVD
+433 VSQFIATLDGDVAVD
-448 PRPGGGLIVRAR
+448 PRPGGGLIVRTR
-460 FPGGIAAAHPSA
+460 FPARIATARSTPA
-472 PRPAT
+472 PVATTDDARPAT

>member
-1 MGEGPQLTQPLPTA
+1 
-15 APPAQTWPGGMA
+15 
-27 VRVTFDDLRRRFE
+27 V
-40 ENDRTT
+40 
-46 GEVVVSWIRVAM
+46 
-58 GVSMVSVLAA
+58 
-68 GHEMRWYGT
+68 
-77 AAWTVLLCAVCY
+77 
-89 SLIALVWVARE
+89 ALVWEARE
-100 AGRGRVSNA
+100 AGRGRVSN
-109 TAYTLTALDA
+109 TIAYTLTALDV
-119 GIIVTLTGLTGLW
+119 GFIITLTGLTGLW

-144 FTFGVRFSLQRAL
+144 FTLGVRFSLQRAL
-157 VVALPTTAAVVAV
+157 VVAFLTTAALVTV
-170 ILWVPRPDLEQA
+170 ILMVPRPDLGHA

-195 LSGAVL
+195 VSGAVL

-213 RKRARAEAATLAEHR
+213 RKRARAEAAALTEHR
-228 RLEEERALRQRLEA
+228 RLDEERALRQRLEA

-274 EQHPLSGEERAEVIA
+274 EQHPLSDPEKAEVIA

-294 AGQLGAMLG
+294 AGQLGAMLQ

-309 IAESLGAPQRVEA
+309 ITESLGAPQRIEA

-334 TSAAGLAS
+334 ASAAGLAAD
-342 ERVSTSID
+342 RLSTSID

-366 LTNLLENAA
+366 LTNLLENAH
-375 KHSPARGR
+375 KHSPAKER
-383 IEVRVAWRK
+383 IEVRLARRK

-412 EALQKWVS
+412 EALEKWVS

-433 VSQFIAVLDGEVAVD
+433 VSQYIAALDGEIAVD

-460 FPGGIAAAHPSA
+460 FPARIAATQAA
-472 PRPAT
+472 R